1 MVSLELQQEA
11 RDADYA
17 FELPSNDGVI

>member
-1 MVSLELQQEA
+1 LVSLELQQEA